1 MSRSIWGQSVGG
13 QSFVSPSVVSQS
25 IVRDG
30 LAGRSSGLA
39 GRRTGLFRAWMAI
52 ASWITLTCVGVTHAQ
67 VPPTAA
73 PDQAALLNSSD
84 PKLAANKKLVFDMWR
99 AIIQGAHTELA
110 PKYFTKDYIQHN
122 PNVATGRDAMV
133 AYMKAT
139 RPVRPIDPTITFP
152 VIAIM
157 AEGDLVMVAT
167 VSHTPDPQAPDQK
180 VAGTHFDLFRIENG
194 KIAEHWDSVAK
205 DPNALHFD
213 PNSQN
218 KP

>member
-1 MSRSIWGQSVGG
+1 MGLRTKLICAG
-13 QSFVSPSVVSQS
+13 
-25 IVRDG
+25 IV
-30 LAGRSSGLA
+30 LAGAFGTA
-39 GRRTGLFRAWMAI
+39 
-52 ASWITLTCVGVTHAQ
+52 HAQ

-73 PDQAALLNSSD
+73 PDQAALLQSPD

-110 PKYFTKDYIQHN
+110 PQYFTAGYIQHN

-139 RPVRPIDPTITFP
+139 RPVRPIAPNITFP

-157 AEGDLVMVAT
+157 AEGDMVMVAT
-167 VSHTPDPQAPDQK
+167 VSYAPDPEKPGQK
-180 VAGTHFDLFRIENG
+180 YTGTHFDLFRIEGG

-205 DPNALHFD
+205 DPAALHFD
-213 PNSQN
+213 PNTQN

>member
-1 MSRSIWGQSVGG
+1 MALKASIE
-13 QSFVSPSVVSQS
+13 SF
-25 IVRDG
+25 RTA
-30 LAGRSSGLA
+30 LACIALA
-39 GRRTGLFRAWMAI
+39 CTSMAY
-52 ASWITLTCVGVTHAQ
+52 AQ
-67 VPPTAA
+67 VPPTPA
-73 PDQAALLNSSD
+73 PDQSALLKSAD

-99 AIIQGAHTELA
+99 AIIQAAHTELA
-110 PKYFTKDYIQHN
+110 PQYFTENYIQHN

-139 RPVRPIDPTITFP
+139 RPVKTIEPTITFP

-157 AEGDLVMVAT
+157 AEGDLVMVAS
-167 VSHTPDPQAPDQK
+167 VSHKADPEAPGK
-180 VAGTHFDLFRIENG
+180 KYAGTHFDLFSSENG

-218 KP
+218 VPPAAPPKR